1 MIWRHL
7 ARQGAQICPDLP
19 NTEQRNQNPD
29 FGAHH
34 LAAALGPWGGV
45 EIGVIFGEVG
55 KKTPP
60 AKLARDVSPS
70 VDCPGP
76 GTRANE

>member
-1 MIWRHL
+1 MKL
-7 ARQGAQICPDLP
+7 S
-19 NTEQRNQNPD
+19 
-29 FGAHH
+29 
-34 LAAALGPWGGV
+34 LGPRGGV

-76 GTRANE
+76 GTRANEWSTLRLLIGPLPKGRTPKK

>member
-1 MIWRHL
+1 MRYGYGGSHRSQT
-7 ARQGAQICPDLP
+7 AEDSDCFRCQV
-19 NTEQRNQNPD
+19 TS
-29 FGAHH
+29 
-34 LAAALGPWGGV
+34 LGPRGGV